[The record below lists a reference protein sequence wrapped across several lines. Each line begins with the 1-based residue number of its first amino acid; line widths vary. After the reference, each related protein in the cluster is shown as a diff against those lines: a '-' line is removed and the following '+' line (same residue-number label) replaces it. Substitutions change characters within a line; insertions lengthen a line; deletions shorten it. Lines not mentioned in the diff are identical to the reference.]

1 MSRILLA
8 EGSAVDIVD
17 IKVQLSIP
25 FLRELSRGM
34 GRQKVIMATKQ
45 TVEGGRG
52 AARVPGF
59 LVGTFTGLVALTAV
73 SLIVVPVAS
82 LGIMH
87 SLPAGGA
94 ETGAAGP
101 PAAVAAAAAPVAAA
115 RPSAADAAAL
125 RMLPP
130 GDAAQGEEQFAT
142 YCAACHGPDGKGR
155 PNLGK
160 DLVASKFVGEQSD
173 TQLILFIKK
182 GRDVS
187 DPLNT
192 TKVPMPPK
200 GGNPAFTDGQL
211 NDVVA
216 YIRKIHKG

>member
-1 MSRILLA
+1 
-8 EGSAVDIVD
+8 
-17 IKVQLSIP
+17 
-25 FLRELSRGM
+25 
-34 GRQKVIMATKQ
+34 MAAQQ
-45 TVEGGRG
+45 TVEGDRG

-59 LVGTFTGLVALTAV
+59 LVGTFTGLAALTAV

-94 ETGAAGP
+94 ETGAAG
-101 PAAVAAAAAPVAAA
+101 
-115 RPSAADAAAL
+115 PSAADAAAL

-160 DLVASKFVGEQSD
+160 DLLASKFVGEQSD

-216 YIRKIHKG
+216 YIRKLRK